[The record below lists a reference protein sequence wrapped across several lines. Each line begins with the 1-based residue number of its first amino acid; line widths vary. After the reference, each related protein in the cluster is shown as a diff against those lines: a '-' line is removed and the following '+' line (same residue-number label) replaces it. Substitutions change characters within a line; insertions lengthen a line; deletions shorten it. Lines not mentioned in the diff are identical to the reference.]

1 MNVFII
7 TEGNAQTGYGH
18 LTRCLAIYQ
27 GFEEN
32 GIKPTIIAN
41 CDENGEI
48 ILGEIS
54 LQVFNWVENSSRIID
69 IVTEADIV
77 VIDSY
82 LARAS
87 LYEKLY
93 RVVNKAVYID
103 DTLRLDY
110 PPGVILNGAVG
121 AENLPYK
128 KSEKHTYFLGLKF
141 APLRKE
147 FWDLPERDFL
157 DKRNNVLITI
167 GGQDIRDITF
177 DVLDAALKYS
187 TTLNYHVVL
196 GFNEF
201 KNRTMAY
208 AGWRNITFYHSLSAE
223 AMRDLMLVTDI
234 AISAAGQTSYELY
247 QLGIPMIL
255 IQIAKNQ
262 QSNVQGFI
270 SIGAIQEALAYDD
283 EDFIGKL
290 HQHLDSTT
298 RQKKKQSGVKY
309 CGVRNIVK
317 GLLN

>member
-27 GFEEN
+27 GFEEH
-32 GIKPTIIAN
+32 GIRPTIIAN

-48 ILGEIS
+48 VLGDVP
-54 LQVFNWVENSSRIID
+54 LQVFNWVENSSKILD
-69 IVTEADIV
+69 IVTGAEIAI
-77 VIDSY
+77 IDSY
-82 LARAS
+82 LATES
-87 LYEKLY
+87 FYEKLY
-93 RVVNKAVYID
+93 RVVKKAVYID

-147 FWDLPERDFL
+147 FWDLPGRDFL
-157 DKRNNVLITI
+157 DMRNNVLITI

-187 TTLNYHVVL
+187 TILNYHVVL
-196 GFNEF
+196 GFNKFE
-201 KNRTMAY
+201 NRTKAY
-208 AGWRNITFYHSLSAE
+208 SGWSNISFYRSLSAE

-247 QLGIPMIL
+247 QLDIPMIL

-262 QSNVQGFI
+262 QSNVQGFV
-270 SIGAIQEALAYDD
+270 SVGAIQEALEYDD
-283 EDFIGKL
+283 EDFVGKL
-290 HQHLDSTT
+290 HQQIDSAA
-298 RQKKKQSGVKY
+298 RRKKQSGVKY